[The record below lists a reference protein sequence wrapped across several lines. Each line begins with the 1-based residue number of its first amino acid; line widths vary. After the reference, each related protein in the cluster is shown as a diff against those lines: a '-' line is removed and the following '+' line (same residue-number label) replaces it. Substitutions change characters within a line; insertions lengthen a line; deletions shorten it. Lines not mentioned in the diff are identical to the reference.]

1 MMTFLLMVRLIPGA
15 SEQGGGP
22 GPTVAESIYPIV
34 LRRRRRR

>member
-1 MMTFLLMVRLIPGA
+1 MTFLLMVRLIPGA
-15 SEQGGGP
+15 SEQGGT

>member
-1 MMTFLLMVRLIPGA
+1 MIAHLILLGIIEGA
-15 SEQGGGP
+15 GSSGP